1 MLNENLSWKDRI
13 KTVENKLAKNVG
25 LTMYSP
31 VYIHFEIVLHIFL
44 TEK

>member
-25 LTMYSP
+25 LTWKNY
-31 VYIHFEIVLHIFL
+31 
-44 TEK
+44 